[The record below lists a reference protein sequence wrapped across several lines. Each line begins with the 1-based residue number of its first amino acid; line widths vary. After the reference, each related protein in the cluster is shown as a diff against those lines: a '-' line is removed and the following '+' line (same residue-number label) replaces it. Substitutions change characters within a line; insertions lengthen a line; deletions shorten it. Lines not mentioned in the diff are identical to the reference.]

1 MIESALDKLA
11 QQILGLDEASLTSL
25 WEKYKTR
32 MDHFEPTQEWEKAFI
47 IFFIINAVRAKNHI
61 FNDQIM
67 RQQETRSA
75 SPAKVKTP
83 RGKPELK
90 LVKS

>member
-1 MIESALDKLA
+1 MLESALDKLA

-25 WEKYKTR
+25 WDKYKKR
-32 MDHFEPTQEWEKAFI
+32 MEHFEPTQAWEKAVV

-61 FNDQIM
+61 FNDQLM
-67 RQQETRSA
+67 RQQEARSA
-75 SPAKVKTP
+75 SPARGKTAK
-83 RGKPELK
+83 GKPELK